1 MHKFI
6 AIDVETANGNRG
18 SICQIG
24 LAYVSREGSMRTE
37 SYLVDPE
44 EDFAP
49 FNIQL
54 HGIGPDTVAGAPAFP
69 EVMDGLRHRLEAHVL
84 IQHSTFDKAAFDMAC
99 TAYGLPI
106 VASEWVNSVTIAR
119 KAWPE
124 FKGNGGHG
132 LANLK
137 AELDLVFDHHDAEED
152 ARAAAEV
159 VLLAE
164 ERTGLDFLTLG
175 RAKSKKTSRV

>member
-6 AIDVETANGNRG
+6 AVDVETANGQRH

-24 LAYVSREGSMRTE
+24 LAYVGADGSMRTE
-37 SYLVDPE
+37 SYLIDPQ
-44 EDFAP
+44 DRFSS

-54 HGIGPDTVAGAPAFP
+54 HGIGPDQVAGAPHFP
-69 EVMDGLRHRLEAHVL
+69 EVLEALRHRLEACFLV
-84 IQHSTFDKAAFDMAC
+84 QHSTFDKQAFDLAC
-99 TAYGLPI
+99 LRYDLPS
-106 VASEWVNSVTIAR
+106 VNSEWINSVTVAR
-119 KAWPE
+119 NAWPE

-137 AELDLVFDHHDAEED
+137 SELGLDFHHHDAEED

-164 ERTGLDFLTLG
+164 ARTGLDFLALG
-175 RAKSKKTSRV
+175 RSRSQQKRA